1 MAVGDVHGEGEGV
14 VSHTRKT
21 IPGTVG
27 RPRWYQVDRG
37 SLKQRTRENRR
48 RIDAQILRR
57 ALGGDVDVPT
67 GTRNVEC
74 EDRWCHD

>member
-1 MAVGDVHGEGEGV
+1 M
-14 VSHTRKT
+14 SRTRKGAT
-21 IPGTVG
+21 FRVYAG
-27 RPRWYQVDRG
+27 RWRQIDKP

-57 ALGGDVDVPT
+57 ALGGDVDVPSR
-67 GTRNVEC
+67 TRNVEC